1 MASYDEDQAI
11 WFESQWGFG
20 FGRQRDNEATFLQ
33 LLFSESPALL
43 CWLQN
48 VQTHKRTLLN
58 ALLHFTSWHLNTFCD
73 QFWGI
78 WWFLVQHQLPVVCGG
93 SQGWVGLWS
102 IGHSGCHCRYHHC
115 KPTSFWFCDIPF
127 HLTYKIGW
135 SSVSTSSCICIYIVC
150 CLIHLDF
157 TAIVTYCWVQGQMLL
172 LWIHG
177 VGISALNTP
186 LQDSR
191 DDEEGEQLILKRML
205 MFSQLASSPHPGD
218 VKKSHIWG
226 QIFKMRDNLQRS
238 SPPHRERMWRNDTLG
253 IVVKVLAGRQ
263 RLKAGHLWLS
273 SEEFHY
279 PPPQKKYISQR
290 S

>member
-1 MASYDEDQAI
+1 MLLLLLLLFETSSMLGDRKQFDLINIAAKPEVTLKLESSFMASYDEDQAI

-102 IGHSGCHCRYHHC
+102 IGHSGCHCRYHHR

-135 SSVSTSSCICIYIVC
+135 SSVFTSSHIFIYISAN
-150 CLIHLDF
+150 CLLPYTSWFYSNCH
-157 TAIVTYCWVQGQMLL
+157 LL
-172 LWIHG
+172 LSSRPD
-177 VGISALNTP
+177 VVALDP
-186 LQDSR
+186 WS
-191 DDEEGEQLILKRML
+191 GH
-205 MFSQLASSPHPGD
+205 F
-218 VKKSHIWG
+218 
-226 QIFKMRDNLQRS
+226 
-238 SPPHRERMWRNDTLG
+238 
-253 IVVKVLAGRQ
+253 
-263 RLKAGHLWLS
+263 RLKYSTPRLSWWWGGWAIDFEENVNVFSTGFFSSSWGCEEISHLRAD
-273 SEEFHY
+273 F
-279 PPPQKKYISQR
+279 QNAR
-290 S
+290 